1 MIKSGE
7 KIPNVSIWCINE
19 KFNGEIN
26 SSDLFDDGISIL
38 FTLPGAFTPTC
49 HNFHLPGYL
58 KNARAFKNLGV
69 KNIVCASVN
78 DKYVMDAWA
87 KDTGAKNNGV
97 MGEIDFLADFDG
109 RFAKALGLCQDL
121 SATGLGHRFVRSAMI
136 IERGIVTNLFVDE
149 ARGQTTN
156 TGALHLL
163 DVLNLSSDKKTCAV

>member
-7 KIPNVSIWCINE
+7 KIPGVSIWCIKE
-19 KFNGEIN
+19 KFSGEIN
-26 SSDLFDDGISIL
+26 SSDLFADGVSIL

-49 HNFHLPGYL
+49 HNFHLPGYVE
-58 KNARAFKNLGV
+58 NAHTFRDIGI

-87 KDTGAKNNGV
+87 KNTGAI
-97 MGEIDFLADFDG
+97 GEIDFLADFDG
-109 RFAKALGLCQDL
+109 RFANALGLNKDN
-121 SATGLGHRFVRSAMI
+121 SAAGLGNRFARSAMI
-136 IERGIVTNLFVDE
+136 IEQGIVSHIYVDD

-163 DVLNLSSDKKTCAV
+163 DVLGSGSVKETRAFSG